1 MLERYQYFKIKQLGT
16 KFLELVPN
24 ILKYGFLLHFLVMEI
39 NISILFEMQSS
50 YFRYIVKVKINIF
63 VSAKYSYK

>member
-1 MLERYQYFKIKQLGT
+1 MLERHQYFKIKQLGT